1 MDIGFNINR
10 GDIGSVLGTFVEK
23 IDDGWFKVGG
33 VKVKCYTSNSGP
45 LKNEITWERHYDMN
59 YTKIKDQ
66 LIKHEGLRLKP
77 YKCTAGK
84 MTIGVGRN
92 LDDVG
97 ISEQEAMSMLEND
110 IDKCVEDLREIFR
123 QFDQLPE
130 NIQLVLVDMRFQLG
144 PNRFK
149 AFKAMIRAVEGHDW
163 TEMIRQ
169 MKASAWYIQTT
180 NRANNL
186 IGMVKNAK

>member
-1 MDIGFNINR
+1 
-10 GDIGSVLGTFVEK
+10 
-23 IDDGWFKVGG
+23 
-33 VKVKCYTSNSGP
+33 
-45 LKNEITWERHYDMN
+45 MN

-84 MTIGVGRN
+84 LTIGVGRN

-97 ISEQEAMSMLEND
+97 ISEQEALDMLFND
-110 IDKCVEDLREIFR
+110 VGKCLSDLREIFR

-144 PNRFK
+144 PSRFR
-149 AFKAMIRAVEGHDW
+149 AFKAMIRAVNGLDW
-163 TEMIRQ
+163 DEMARQ
-169 MKASAWYIQTT
+169 MKASAWYLQVK
-180 NRANNL
+180 NRADNL
-186 IGMVKNAK
+186 IEMVKNAE

>member
-1 MDIGFNINR
+1 MANFEA
-10 GDIGSVLGTFVEK
+10 FVEK
-23 IDDGWFKVGG
+23 IGGRWFKVGD
-33 VKVKCYTSNSGP
+33 VIVEICASNSGF
-45 LKNEITWERHYDMN
+45 LKNEITWDEHYEMN

-97 ISEQEAMSMLEND
+97 ISEQEALDMLFND
-110 IDKCVEDLREIFR
+110 VGKCLSDLREIFR

-144 PNRFK
+144 SSVCRKSSEMAYQPRDCREINYCRVWIVLGR
-149 AFKAMIRAVEGHDW
+149 ARTGNPMIR
-163 TEMIRQ
+163 RN
-169 MKASAWYIQTT
+169 S
-180 NRANNL
+180 
-186 IGMVKNAK
+186 